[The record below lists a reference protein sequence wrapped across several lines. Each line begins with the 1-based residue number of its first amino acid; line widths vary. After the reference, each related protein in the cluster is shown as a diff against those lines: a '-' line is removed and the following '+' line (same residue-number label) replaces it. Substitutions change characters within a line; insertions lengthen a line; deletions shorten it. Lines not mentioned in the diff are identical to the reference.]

1 MTAMIQLIAAIALMY
16 MVVGTAGYW
25 AVKKQRMLKQLEL
38 PGSGAGHQHR
48 NGQGERHG

>member
-1 MTAMIQLIAAIALMY
+1 MIQLIAAIAFMY

-38 PGSGAGHQHR
+38 GLPASGADRQHS